1 MVMGGYFHDNQV
13 PADYIKPFSV
23 EGHDSRDAPLRK
35 ISQSA
40 ETPHEYTVEHPARME
55 PGIAQ
60 TNADYPRSTVPSA
73 SANDTRQEGAA
84 KATVWLIVALCLQIL
99 AIIFLF
105 ATVGLIASASETQ
118 IVSDL
123 LSGYAVE
130 VKLYYS
136 YFTPIRYTLGTAVL
150 GSLYCIYAIIS
161 LILRLVNISRSCKKV
176 LLWINY
182 IGDQVVLIL
191 AVTGVTAAASSLVS
205 NNSSDGICATYT
217 LLCRRLAAATG
228 ALLVG
233 SLLLVFTLVI
243 SSFYVCKRRI

>member
-1 MVMGGYFHDNQV
+1 MGGYFHDNQV

-35 ISQSA
+35 ISHSA
-40 ETPHEYTVEHPARME
+40 ETVEHPAHME

-73 SANDTRQEGAA
+73 SANDTQGQEGAA
-84 KATVWLIVALCLQIL
+84 KPNVWLIVALCLQIL
-99 AIIFLF
+99 AIISLF
-105 ATVGLIASASETQ
+105 ATVGLIASASETREERF
-118 IVSDL
+118 
-123 LSGYAVE
+123 VE

-136 YFTPIRYTLGTAVL
+136 HFTPIRYTLGTAVL

-161 LILRLVNISRSCKKV
+161 IILRLVNVSRSCKKA
-176 LLWINY
+176 LLWISY

-205 NNSSDGICATYT
+205 DYDSYGICADYI
-217 LLCRRLAAATG
+217 LLCGRLAVATG
-228 ALLVG
+228 ALLIG

-243 SSFYVCKRRI
+243 SSFYVCKRRR